1 MLNIYKMLFL
11 ALKKI
16 RISRQI
22 PTTQLKIYSITKFAI
37 ALTCGNFH
45 LPMNTNLVN
54 LRIIMIKCFKKMI
67 RTEHEK

>member
-1 MLNIYKMLFL
+1 MFNIYKMLFL

-22 PTTQLKIYSITKFAI
+22 PITQLKIYSMTKFAI
-37 ALTCGNFH
+37 ALLCGNFH

-54 LRIIMIKCFKKMI
+54 LRIIMIKCLKKMI
-67 RTEHEK
+67 RTDHEK

>member
-1 MLNIYKMLFL
+1 MLFL

-22 PTTQLKIYSITKFAI
+22 PTTQLKIYSMTKFAI
-37 ALTCGNFH
+37 AILCGNFH

-54 LRIIMIKCFKKMI
+54 LRIIMIKCLKKI
-67 RTEHEK
+67 LKTDHEK